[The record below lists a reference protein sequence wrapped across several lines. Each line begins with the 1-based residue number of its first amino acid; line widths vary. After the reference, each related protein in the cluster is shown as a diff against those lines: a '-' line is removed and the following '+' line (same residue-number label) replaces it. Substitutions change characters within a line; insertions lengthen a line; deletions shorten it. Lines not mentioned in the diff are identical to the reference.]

1 MDTILEKAV
10 GPENWYRDSQGLTT
24 WLPGAFADQQSWGLA
39 EAGFLCLFSED
50 YKTTGFLIEPGG
62 TFGFVCLIVRQGF
75 AVASSYS

>member
-39 EAGFLCLFSED
+39 EAGFLCSLRITKQLD
-50 YKTTGFLIEPGG
+50 FLLNLVGP
-62 TFGFVCLIVRQGF
+62 L
-75 AVASSYS
+75 ASSV